1 MAKNKGG
8 RPTVFTPDV
17 LQKLEDAF
25 AYCYTD
31 EEACLYA
38 GISPSS
44 LYNYQEQHPEFVERK
59 QLLRK
64 TPNLK
69 AKKTLVEHVGTESGA
84 RFWAMNKMADEFT
97 PKTRMEIT
105 DGLDDVEVDPEDLQA
120 AQDFSERL
128 KQNVIKRRL
137 AKKQPQ

>member
-1 MAKNKGG
+1 M
-8 RPTVFTPDV
+8 TPDV
-17 LQKLEDAF
+17 LRKLEDAF

-38 GISPSS
+38 GISTTAF
-44 LYNYQEQHPEFVERK
+44 YEYQEKHPEFAERK

-84 RFWAMNKMADEFT
+84 RFWATTKMSDEFSQ
-97 PKTRMEIT
+97 KQRLEIS
-105 DGLDDVEVDPEDLQA
+105 DSLDDVEIDPEDLEA
-120 AQDFSERL
+120 AKEFNERL
-128 KQNVIKRRL
+128 KNNVIKRRL
-137 AKKQPQ
+137 AKKQP